1 MNVNEMIEEIACKTQ
16 DMKNAV
22 VGLESFVVNRFSVTD
37 ITVSDINAL
46 LGLVAAVRSLATRN
60 QEITENYRKEW
71 DGAKRNEELLDRFLK
86 EN

>member
-60 QEITENYRKEW
+60 QEITENYRTEW